1 MICQQWKKY
10 PEIFHRIG
18 GWLLALCVPLG
29 QSKARPAYSGGD
41 LLCLDV
47 KPAKHM
53 HLFTFQ
59 NHFITKM
66 NKRRMLFKLNKLH
79 KHRESRASPGI
90 PSSQVSITKNIQK
103 YWNSGLFRYL
113 ALLSCL
119 SHVQTMVCLTLL
131 GFFSKSSSS
140 EVFVKSSLSQMCFQ
154 FYLHCLD
161 TWFKGHLCSGCLE
174 ALWPP
179 PTSWAW
185 DGLWR
190 RWSKGDE
197 LSLAKVLV
205 LLEFGTSGAGHGES
219 QITLSSAF
227 QVLSS
232 IGSQMA

>member
-1 MICQQWKKY
+1 MVYQQWKKC
-10 PEIFHRIG
+10 PEIFHCIG
-18 GWLLALCVPLG
+18 GWLLAPRFRLG
-29 QSKARPAYSGGD
+29 QSKARPACSGGD
-41 LLCLDV
+41 LLCLNV
-47 KPAKHM
+47 KPVKHM
-53 HLFTFQ
+53 HLLTFQ

-103 YWNSGLFRYL
+103 YWNSGLFHYL

-119 SHVQTMVCLTLL
+119 SHVQTVVCLTLL
-131 GFFSKSSSS
+131 GFFSKSSGS
-140 EVFVKSSLSQMCFQ
+140 EVFVNVSLYPMRFQ
-154 FYLHCLD
+154 FHLHCLD
-161 TWFKGHLCSGCLE
+161 TWFKGHRCWGCPE
-174 ALWPP
+174 DLWPS

-185 DGLWR
+185 VGLSR
-190 RWSKGDE
+190 RWSRGDE

>member
-1 MICQQWKKY
+1 MICQQRKKC
-10 PEIFHRIG
+10 PEIFHCIG
-18 GWLLALCVPLG
+18 GWLLAPHFPLG

-103 YWNSGLFRYL
+103 YWNSGLFHYL

-119 SHVQTMVCLTLL
+119 SHVQTMVYLTLL

-140 EVFVKSSLSQMCFQ
+140 EVFVKSSLSPNAFPI
-154 FYLHCLD
+154 LPPLS
-161 TWFKGHLCSGCLE
+161 GHLVQRTPLLGMSWGSV
-174 ALWPP
+174 
-179 PTSWAW
+179 TSPHLL
-185 DGLWR
+185 GP
-190 RWSKGDE
+190 RW
-197 LSLAKVLV
+197 
-205 LLEFGTSGAGHGES
+205 
-219 QITLSSAF
+219 TLKE
-227 QVLSS
+227 VE
-232 IGSQMA
+232 